1 LIYKKKVFYWYD
13 QCWNIIF
20 IGRTKSSGGTPGKGA
35 RYTSKSDESTMTGP
49 PAVNEKASRNV
60 KRSPRKSTSEA
71 FSRLD
76 LKADSVVSV
85 EAAQA
90 VTSAIAAGRLRPGDK
105 LPPERE
111 LSAILGISRA
121 SLRDALKMLSGMG
134 VVQIRRSD
142 GVFVSGH
149 EEQSAAARRK
159 DNALLLQRGSTAELF
174 ELREV
179 LETQAAGWAAVR
191 ASAGDLE
198 QMQELHAELQSKA
211 QQGLLTSIEA
221 RRFDSKLH
229 RLIARST
236 GNSVLLQVMDNLRG
250 LLDESRDH
258 TTVVPGRMTMS
269 IEEIGRVIDAIRQ
282 RNPARAQQEM
292 FTHLKMGEQANMLGA
307 AQLVGRIHESGPWV
321 PPSPPTEK

>member
-1 LIYKKKVFYWYD
+1 M
-13 QCWNIIF
+13 N
-20 IGRTKSSGGTPGKGA
+20 A
-35 RYTSKSDESTMTGP
+35 
-49 PAVNEKASRNV
+49 KASRNV
-60 KRSPRKSTSEA
+60 KRPPPQSTSEA
-71 FSRLD
+71 FGRLD
-76 LKADSVVSV
+76 LKTDSVVSV

-142 GVFVSGH
+142 GVFVLGLQEPSI
-149 EEQSAAARRK
+149 AARK
-159 DNALLLQRGSTAELF
+159 EDNLLLQRGSTADLF

-191 ASAGDLE
+191 ANAGDLDE
-198 QMQELHAELQSKA
+198 MCALHAELQSKA
-211 QQGLLTSIEA
+211 QKGLLTPLEA

-236 GNSVLLQVMDNLRG
+236 GNSVLLQVMDNLRD

-269 IEEIGRVIDAIRQ
+269 IEEIGRVVDAIRQ

-307 AQLVGRIHESGPWV
+307 AQLVGRIHESDPWL
-321 PPSPPTEK
+321 PPELPAKK

>member
-1 LIYKKKVFYWYD
+1 M
-13 QCWNIIF
+13 
-20 IGRTKSSGGTPGKGA
+20 T
-35 RYTSKSDESTMTGP
+35 TSL
-49 PAVNEKASRNV
+49 AANEKALRTA
-60 KRSPRKSTSEA
+60 KRQPRKNTAEA

-90 VTSAIAAGRLRPGDK
+90 VTSAIAAGRVRPGDK

-142 GVFVSGH
+142 GVFVSGLR
-149 EEQSAAARRK
+149 ETPASSRKK

-191 ASAGDLE
+191 ASAEDLNE
-198 QMQELHAELQSKA
+198 MQELQAEMESKA
-211 QQGLLTSIEA
+211 QQGSLSSLEA

-250 LLDESRDH
+250 LLDESRDL
-258 TTVVPGRMTMS
+258 TTDVPGRMTMS
-269 IEEIGRVIDAIRQ
+269 IDEIGRVVDAIQQ
-282 RNPARAQQEM
+282 RDPVRAQQAM

-307 AQLVGRIHESGPWV
+307 AKLVGRIHESGSQDYPD
-321 PPSPPTEK
+321 PSEKK